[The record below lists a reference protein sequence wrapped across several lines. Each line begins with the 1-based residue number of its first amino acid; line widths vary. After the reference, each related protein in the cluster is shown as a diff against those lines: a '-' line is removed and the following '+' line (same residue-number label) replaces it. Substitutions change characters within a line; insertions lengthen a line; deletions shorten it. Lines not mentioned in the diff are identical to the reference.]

1 MREML
6 AAGAGLVSRRR
17 GAVLVV
23 AVTVLLPAQVLSRAP
38 VWGFGLIGSWILLMA
53 NVALVAILLA
63 DLQHRSL
70 KSITL
75 RAITGASLRLFAAY
89 LIAVFFLLLLAL
101 TIAIG
106 IKLGRPS
113 LGSSVGPAS
122 ADLLAAAMSFLLV
135 PFSLLTPVCLREHGG
150 PWWSLKRALSL
161 SRPRRGQIWLLL
173 GGLWIAQLAYLQ
185 LRHVPGLAPLAA
197 LIACSVL
204 YAVLQAILISVFY
217 ARLISEEPAAPQPV
231 GVRSRA
237 VAAEGTFRESK
248 SHRTKQRPRRR

>member
-1 MREML
+1 LREIL
-6 AAGAGLVSRRR
+6 AAGAGVVSRRC

-23 AVTVLLPAQVLSRAP
+23 AVAVLLPAQVLSRAP
-38 VWGFGLIGSWILLMA
+38 VWGFSLVWAWILLMA

-63 DLQHRSL
+63 DLQHRPL

-75 RAITGASLRLFAAY
+75 RAITGASLRLLAAY
-89 LIAVFFLLLLAL
+89 LIAAFFLSLLAL

-106 IKLGRPS
+106 IKLGPPS
-113 LGSSVGPAS
+113 LGSSIGPAS
-122 ADLLAAAMSFLLV
+122 ADLLGAAMSFLLV

-150 PWWSLKRALSL
+150 PWWSLKRAWSL

-204 YAVLQAILISVFY
+204 YAVLQTILISVFY
-217 ARLISEEPAAPQPV
+217 VRLVGEEPPPP
-231 GVRSRA
+231 A
-237 VAAEGTFRESK
+237 VATARSPARAAQGTFRPSRNR
-248 SHRTKQRPRRR
+248 RTKQRPRR